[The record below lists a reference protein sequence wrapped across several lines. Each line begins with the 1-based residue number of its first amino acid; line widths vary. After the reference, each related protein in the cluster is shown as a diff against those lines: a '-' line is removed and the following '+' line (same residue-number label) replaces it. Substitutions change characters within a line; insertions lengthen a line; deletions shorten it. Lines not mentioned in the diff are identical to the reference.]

1 MPRVGV
7 PAHLRDVPFT
17 WAQARA
23 AGLTHSALR
32 SDPWRHVLRDVW
44 AHRDLSDTRAFRLEA
59 AKLVLTPNAVC
70 CGATAA
76 WLFGSDVQRIA
87 DLDLRVSFPRG
98 KRQRPRAGLVVCQ
111 ETLRPSEIV
120 SLGGVQL
127 TSPLRTVFD
136 CLRWLRDPEGLVVAD
151 ALTHAGLV
159 QLPELGCYLRNVK
172 GLRNVRRARA
182 YFDDIEPKAE
192 SPMETRGRV
201 RLVRNGLPRPEA
213 QIVVRDRNGRFVG
226 RLDMGYREQ
235 LTAIEYDGA
244 DHWLRRREDDRR
256 RDNIRALGWD
266 VIVISA
272 DDVYSREMTLEAA
285 VWRSLRRNAE
295 RSA

>member
-1 MPRVGV
+1 MPRLGV
-7 PAHLRDVPFT
+7 PAHLKDIPFT

-44 AHRDLSDTRAFRLEA
+44 AHRDIPDTRPFRLEA
-59 AKLVLTPNAVC
+59 AKLVLTENAVA

-76 WLFGSDVQRIA
+76 WLLGSDIHRLA
-87 DLDLRVSFPRG
+87 DLDIRVSFPRG
-98 KRQRPRAGLVVCQ
+98 QRQRPRPGLVVCQ
-111 ETLRPSEIV
+111 ETLRPREIV
-120 SLGGVQL
+120 SLGSLQL

-159 QLPELGCYLRNVK
+159 QLTDLGRYLTQTK

-182 YFDDIEPKAE
+182 YFGDIEPKTE

-201 RLVRNGLPRPEA
+201 RLVRSGLPRPEA

-235 LTAIEYDGA
+235 MTAIEYDGA
-244 DHWLRRREDDRR
+244 DHWLRRREDDQR

-272 DDVYSREMTLEAA
+272 EDVFSRENTIEAR
-285 VWRSLRRNAE
+285 VWRSLRRKAQ